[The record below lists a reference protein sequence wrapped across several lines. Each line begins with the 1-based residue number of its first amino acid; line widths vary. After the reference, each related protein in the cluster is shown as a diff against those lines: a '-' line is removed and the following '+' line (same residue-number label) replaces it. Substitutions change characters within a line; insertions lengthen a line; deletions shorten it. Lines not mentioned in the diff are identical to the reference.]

1 MKKHSLI
8 FIIFLLSLQ
17 FFYSQEKTVSFTTL
31 EWPPFTGNTLTGKG
45 LLSYIVQK
53 AFEEEGYKL
62 EIAFYPWPR
71 TIDMAIK
78 TDSIMGYFP
87 EYYSKDIEKTFY
99 FSDPIGESILGFA
112 ESKYKPI
119 EWNTLEDLKKY
130 KIGTVIGYVN
140 SFEFDKLVSN
150 NELQIESV
158 TNDLLNIKKVGAQ
171 RISLAVIDKYVLEY
185 YLRNDM
191 SLSSLKNNIQFNSK
205 ALETKK
211 LYICFKKNEMGKKY
225 LEIFNKGL
233 KKLDIKKIENEYIN
247 KFLLQ

>member
-1 MKKHSLI
+1 MKKHSMV
-8 FIIFLLSLQ
+8 FIVFLLSIQ
-17 FFYSQEKTVSFTTL
+17 CFYSQEKTVSLTTL
-31 EWPPFTGNTLTGKG
+31 EWPPFTGKSLLAKG
-45 LLSYIVQK
+45 MTTYIIQK
-53 AFEEEGYKL
+53 AFEVEGYNL
-62 EIAFYPWPR
+62 EVNFYPWPR
-71 TIDMAIK
+71 TIDTAIK
-78 TDSIMGYFP
+78 TDSILGYFP
-87 EYYSKDIEKTFY
+87 EYYSKEIEKIFY

-140 SFEFDKLVSN
+140 SPEFDKLVSN
-150 NELQIESV
+150 KELQIESV

-171 RISLAVIDKYVLEY
+171 RIALAVIDKYVLDY
-185 YLRNDM
+185 YLQNDI

-205 ALETKK
+205 TLEIKK
-211 LYICFKKNEMGKKY
+211 LYVCFKKNEMGKNY
-225 LEIFNKGL
+225 LDIFNRGL